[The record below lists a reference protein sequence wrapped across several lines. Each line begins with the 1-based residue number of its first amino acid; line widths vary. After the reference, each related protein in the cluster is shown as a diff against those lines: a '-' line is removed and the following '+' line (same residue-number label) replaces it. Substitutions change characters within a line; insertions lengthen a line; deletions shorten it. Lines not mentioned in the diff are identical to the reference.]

1 MANVM
6 EHLRDVAVNKYGASE
21 SEVEG
26 LDKEQLA
33 DLVMRKIAVKRGA
46 AESEVA
52 GQDRNGLVYS
62 LLRLV
67 AIDVLKIK
75 DPSKVTMDTSFA
87 DLGADSLD
95 MVELLM
101 GIEDTFA
108 DFGDMKIA
116 DEDANIATM
125 NQAVEKIGGYVERYL
140 NS

>member
-1 MANVM
+1 MANAM

-21 SEVEG
+21 SEVSG

-33 DLVMRKIAVKRGA
+33 DLVMQKIAAKRGA
-46 AESEVA
+46 EVPA
-52 GQDRNGLVYS
+52 GASRDDLVYG
-62 LLRLV
+62 LLQSV
-67 AIDVLKIK
+67 AVDVLKIK
-75 DPSKVTMDTSFA
+75 DPSKVERTTAFS

-101 GIEDTFA
+101 GIEDAFA

-125 NQAVEKIGGYVERYL
+125 DQAVEKISGYVERYL

>member
-6 EHLRDVAVNKYGASE
+6 EHLRDVAINKYGASE
-21 SEVEG
+21 AEVAG
-26 LDKEQLA
+26 LDKEALA
-33 DLVMRKIAVKRGA
+33 DLVMKRIAVKKGA
-46 AESEVA
+46 SESEVA
-52 GQDRNGLVYS
+52 GLDRRGLVLN
-62 LLRLV
+62 LLSAV
-67 AIDVLKIK
+67 AVDVLKVK
-75 DPSKVTMDTSFA
+75 DPSKVTADTSFA

-125 NQAVEKIGGYVERYL
+125 QQAVDKISGYVDRYL
-140 NS
+140 AS

>member
-21 SEVEG
+21 AEVEG
-26 LDKEQLA
+26 LDKEELA
-33 DLVMRKIAVKRGA
+33 NLVMRKIAVKRGA
-46 AESEVA
+46 SESEVA
-52 GQDRNGLVYS
+52 NLDRAGLVQN
-62 LLRLV
+62 LLTAV
-67 AIDVLKIK
+67 AVDVLKIK
-75 DPSKVTMDTSFA
+75 DPSKVTAETSFA
-87 DLGADSLD
+87 ELGADSLD

-125 NQAVEKIGGYVERYL
+125 QQAVDKISGYVERYL